1 MMGLKKQENQ
11 DDSSHYHFSLASFF
25 CDPARQRG
33 SMPGSPFVS
42 IKERQRK
49 RGKRVPKRAERRER
63 KKENADVTVGEQ
75 REKKRMLQ
83 KSNQALTLGASS
95 SEERADVLDRFL

>member
-11 DDSSHYHFSLASFF
+11 DDSSHY
-25 CDPARQRG
+25 
-33 SMPGSPFVS
+33 VS